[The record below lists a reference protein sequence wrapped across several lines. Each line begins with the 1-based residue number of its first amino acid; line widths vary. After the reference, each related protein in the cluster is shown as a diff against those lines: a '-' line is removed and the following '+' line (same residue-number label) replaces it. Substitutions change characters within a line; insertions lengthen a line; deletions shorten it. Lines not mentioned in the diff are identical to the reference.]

1 MDSNKQNREEILEK
15 QCAYYIR
22 QIRESAQWME
32 ELRKLRH
39 NMKQHYMLE
48 NIYLERQDYEALKRY
63 CNENLAFLDN
73 KKSIS
78 NSGNSYIDSVIN
90 YKADMAAKE
99 GIRLMAEIQVP
110 LDVEMDAGDIC
121 ICLGNLLDN
130 AIEAAA
136 DLDKGKAIRVRVM
149 TEGSNMVINI
159 KNQYKDRRHKKEG
172 CYLTSKNDD
181 REHGLGLLSVQ
192 QIVEKYDGSMVIC
205 DENNMFDVM
214 VLMYGFLDKK

>member
-1 MDSNKQNREEILEK
+1 MAAKKQSREEILEK

-136 DLDKGKAIRVRVM
+136 ELDKGRAIRVRVM

-205 DENNMFDVM
+205 DENNVFDVM